1 MQNEELAYAIL
12 TPYSMRKSRTGG
24 IISRLI
30 SRTGLDLMAARMFAP
45 SADLVQRYAETIV
58 SEREPAHRAT
68 QELIRDYV
76 LKNFGCE
83 KLGQRARVLCLVFR
97 GPDAA
102 EKMRATVGHI
112 RHETT
117 AGETIR
123 DTFGDYI
130 TDDSGKVTYF
140 EPGVVAAFAPKT
152 IERDLKL
159 WAQYS
164 DSDGGI
170 LDNCVQFPADAQ
182 VEKTLVLIKPDNFK
196 FPNVR
201 PGGVIE
207 VFSRTGL
214 YIVGFKVHRMSVA
227 QAEQFYGPVLPVL
240 QEKLGHAKGRDAWED
255 IVQFMAGA
263 RPSDT
268 LPEKRDEPGTEKCIA
283 LIYQGENAV
292 SKIRDVLGPTDPA
305 KAPPGS
311 IRKEFGQTIMIN
323 AAHASDSVENAKREM
338 GIVRPEEN
346 NFKALIENFYG
357 RQ

>member
-24 IISRLI
+24 IIARLI
-30 SRTGLDLMAARMFAP
+30 SRTGLDLVAARMFAP
-45 SADLVQRYAETIV
+45 GAELVKRYGETIV
-58 SEREPAHRAT
+58 SESEPKHRAT

-76 LKNFGCE
+76 TKNFTGE
-83 KLGQRARVLCLVFR
+83 KQGQRPRVLFLVFR

-102 EKMRATVGHI
+102 AKMHNTVGHI
-112 RHETT
+112 SHDET

-130 TDDSGKVTYF
+130 TDGSGKVTYF
-140 EPGVVAAFAPKT
+140 EPAVVAASGPKT
-152 IERDLKL
+152 IEHDLKL
-159 WAQYS
+159 WAEFS
-164 DSDGGI
+164 DRDGGV
-170 LDNCVQFPADAQ
+170 LDQAIQFPKDAKI
-182 VEKTLVLIKPDNFK
+182 EKTLVLIKPDNFK
-196 FPNVR
+196 FPNIR

-227 QAEQFYGPVLPVL
+227 EAEDFYGPVLPVL

-268 LPEKRDEPGTEKCIA
+268 LPEKRDEPGSEKCIA
-283 LIYQGENAV
+283 LVYQGENAV

-346 NFKALIENFYG
+346 NYKALIENFYG
-357 RQ
+357 RK

>member
-1 MQNEELAYAIL
+1 MQTDELSYALI

-30 SRTGLDLMAARMFAP
+30 SRTGLDLVAARMFAP
-45 SADLVQRYAETIV
+45 SADLVKRYAETIV
-58 SEREPAHRAT
+58 SETEPKHRAT
-68 QELIRDYV
+68 QELIREYV
-76 LKNFGCE
+76 LKNFSCE
-83 KLGQRARVLCLVFR
+83 KQGLRARALCLVFR

-102 EKMRATVGHI
+102 ARMRNTVGHI
-112 RHETT
+112 SHEETS
-117 AGETIR
+117 GETIR

-130 TDDSGKVTYF
+130 TDDFGKVTYF
-140 EPGVVAAFAPKT
+140 EPAVVAAFDPKA

-159 WAQYS
+159 WAEFS
-164 DSDGGI
+164 DRDGGI
-170 LDNCVQFPADAQ
+170 LDNCVPFPAATKIEQ
-182 VEKTLVLIKPDNFK
+182 TLVLIKPDNFK

-214 YIVGFKVHRMSVA
+214 YIVGFKVHRMSVGE
-227 QAEQFYGPVLPVL
+227 AEQFYGPVLPVL

-268 LPEKRDEPGTEKCIA
+268 LPEKRDEPGSEKCIA
-283 LIYQGENAV
+283 LVYQGENAV

-323 AAHASDSVENAKREM
+323 AAHASDSVENAQREM

>member
-1 MQNEELAYAIL
+1 MQNEELAYAII

-24 IISRLI
+24 IMSRLI
-30 SRTGLDLMAARMFAP
+30 SRTGLDLVAARMFAP
-45 SADLVQRYAETIV
+45 SEELVRRYSETIV
-58 SEREPAHRAT
+58 SETEPDHRAT
-68 QELIRDYV
+68 QQLIRAYV
-76 LKNFGCE
+76 KKNFSGE
-83 KLGQRARVLCLVFR
+83 RQGQRARVLCLVFR
-97 GPDAA
+97 GPNASK
-102 EKMRATVGHI
+102 KMRETVGHI

-130 TDDSGKVTYF
+130 TDESGKVAYF
-140 EPGVVAAFAPKT
+140 EPAVIAAFDPMA

-159 WAQYS
+159 WSEFS
-164 DSDGGI
+164 DRDGGI
-170 LDNCVQFPADAQ
+170 VEKAVKFPSDTRI
-182 VEKTLVLIKPDNFK
+182 EKTLVLIKPDNFK

-240 QEKLGHAKGRDAWED
+240 QDKLGHAKGRDAWED

-268 LPEKRDEPGTEKCIA
+268 LPEKRDEPGSEKCIA
-283 LIYQGENAV
+283 LVYQGEEAV
-292 SKIRDVLGPTDPA
+292 SKIREVLGPTDPA

-323 AAHASDSVENAKREM
+323 AAHASDSVDNARREM
-338 GIVRPEEN
+338 EIVRPEEN
-346 NFKALIENFYG
+346 NFKALIEDFYG
-357 RQ
+357 HR

>member
-1 MQNEELAYAIL
+1 MQTEELAHAII
-12 TPYSMRKSRTGG
+12 TPYTMRKSRTGG
-24 IISRLI
+24 IIARLI
-30 SRTGLDLMAARMFAP
+30 SRTGLELVAARMFAP
-45 SADLVQRYAETIV
+45 SEELVRRYAETIV
-58 SEREPAHRAT
+58 SETEPSHRAT
-68 QELIRDYV
+68 QELIRADV
-76 LKNFGCE
+76 LRNFTGE
-83 KLGQRARVLCLVFR
+83 KQGQRARVLCWIFR
-97 GPDAA
+97 GAGAA
-102 EKMRATVGHI
+102 EKMRNTLGHI
-112 RHETT
+112 SHEDTS
-117 AGETIR
+117 GETIR

-140 EPGVVAAFAPKT
+140 EPAVVAAFDPKT
-152 IERDLKL
+152 IEHDLKL
-159 WAQYS
+159 WAEFS
-164 DSDGGI
+164 DSDGGV
-170 LDNCVQFPADAQ
+170 LDQAVQFPKDAKI
-182 VEKTLVLIKPDNFK
+182 EKTLVLIKPDNFK
-196 FPNVR
+196 FPNIR

-214 YIVGFKVHRMSVA
+214 YIVGFKVHRMSVE
-227 QAEQFYGPVLPVL
+227 QAENFYGPVLPGL

-283 LIYQGENAV
+283 LVYQGENAV
-292 SKIRDVLGPTDPA
+292 SKIREVLGPTDPA

-323 AAHASDSVENAKREM
+323 AAHASDSVDNAKREM
-338 GIVRPEEN
+338 AIVRVEEN